1 METILVVDDAPEI
14 REMIAIYLSA
24 AGYEVLSTPSGRE
37 AISLFEQ
44 HNPALVILDI
54 GLPDLDGLRVAAA
67 MRLRS
72 LDVGIILVTVRHDD
86 FDRVTGLETGADS
99 YITKPVNLRVL
110 LAQVRSLLRRRG
122 VNDEQVRTVAMG
134 SLKVDLLRR
143 RIADSEGRDVS
154 LTGGEFALLI
164 GLLDQRGKPVDR
176 QILLAALRN
185 DSNTEEDGDVRT
197 IDTLIARLRRK
208 LELNP
213 NRPILIQTVY
223 GKGYRLARES
233 ELAK

>member
-72 LDVGIILVTVRHDD
+72 LDVGIILVTVRDDD